1 MHFLLNYAEPCEKF
15 VDNNKAQ
22 QKKIVIFYI
31 EIYGTRKVKLFGN
44 NLWLEND
51 GKN

>member
-22 QKKIVIFYI
+22 QKKVIFYI
-31 EIYGTRKVKLFGN
+31 EIKNGTRKSSFGN